1 MVSTRGP
8 RGLTQDPTGPPR
20 APPGAV
26 GYEHGA
32 GHSLDL
38 PADEF
43 IGPIRGTKIHRSNDP
58 IPVVPH
64 KAVAEVS
71 KIGNL

>member
-58 IPVVPH
+58 IL
-64 KAVAEVS
+64 EV
-71 KIGNL
+71 